1 MTQNVHAQHND
12 TRVTELRQ
20 KYGKSADMKVDEL
33 QDRAR
38 KAGISNPS
46 GKNKEEL
53 LMALSRRG
61 GGSKKR

>member
-12 TRVTELRQ
+12 TRVEELRQ

-53 LMALSRRG
+53 LMALSRQG
-61 GGSKKR
+61 GGSKRR

>member
-12 TRVTELRQ
+12 TRVQGLRQ
-20 KYGKSADMKVDEL
+20 KYGKLADMKVADL

-38 KAGISNPS
+38 QAGINNPY